1 MSKGVKIQIET
12 LYLKA
17 FYLNVGK
24 YIEIINYYL
33 SQKNEALPLG
43 NYIKIFGGFAF
54 KSTGYQKEGIP
65 IIRISD
71 FQNEQIVLENCK
83 RYKEDSSLEK
93 YELKIGD
100 IIIALTGGTIGK
112 LAIVQEGLGRIYM
125 NQRVGR
131 FDILNPELFEKEYA
145 YWIARGVQEKVKN
158 LAWGGAQPN
167 VSGKQIENMEFPIP
181 EKSIQKKIIQF
192 LNDLKNNSINDSVY
206 FNRECE
212 KEIIRLQN
220 KQIALFQIKKNTN
233 NEEGLLKILRQQIL
247 QDAISGKLTADWRE
261 KNPEIEPASKLLEKI
276 KVEKEKLIA
285 EKKIKKEKSLPKI
298 AESEIPFELPD
309 EWKWCRLGEIVYF
322 SENNNI
328 HSNLNENEIVNY
340 VDIDAVN
347 NKTFSIENIKEKKV
361 KDLSSRARRVLSKG
375 DIVYSLVR
383 PYLNNIAIVQE
394 NKPNYIGSTGFA
406 VFSGIIVINNFLFN
420 VLLSDYIR
428 KLYLEFL
435 SGFNSPSITHD
446 QFKNTAIPLPP
457 LAEQKIIVAKIEKLT
472 EHVSGLEEKIKQN
485 KQNAEMLMQ
494 SFLVEAFK
502 N

>member
-1 MSKGVKIQIET
+1 MSKGVKTQIET

-54 KSTGYQKEGIP
+54 KSTGYQKEGVP

-83 RYKEDSSLEK
+83 RYKEESSLEK

-145 YWIARGVQEKVKN
+145 YWIARGVQEKIKN

-181 EKSIQKKIIQF
+181 EKSIQKNIIQF
-192 LNDLKNNSINDSVY
+192 LNDLKNNSIKDSVY
-206 FNRECE
+206 FDRECE

-220 KQIALFQIKKNTN
+220 KQIALFQIKENTN
-233 NEEGLLKILRQQIL
+233 TEEELLKILRQQIL
-247 QDAISGKLTADWRE
+247 QDAISGKLTVDWRT
-261 KNPEIEPASKLLEKI
+261 KNPDTEPASKLLEKI
-276 KVEKEKLIA
+276 KAEKEKLIA
-285 EKKIKKEKSLPKI
+285 KKKIKKEKPLPKI
-298 AESEIPFELPD
+298 AEDEVSFELP
-309 EWKWCRLGEIVYF
+309 ERWKWCRLGDVF
-322 SENNNI
+322 SSTSGGTPTRGD
-328 HSNLNENEIVNY
+328 SN
-340 VDIDAVN
+340 
-347 NKTFSIENIKEKKV
+347 FW
-361 KDLSSRARRVLSKG
+361 SKG
-375 DIVYSLVR
+375 DINWLKSGE
-383 PYLNNIAIVQE
+383 LND
-394 NKPNYIGSTGFA
+394 
-406 VFSGIIVINNFLFN
+406 GIINFESEEKITKKGLEKSSTFLFPRETVLIAMYGATAGKLGILDIESATNQAICGFLKNNFVEHKFLFHF
-420 VLLSDYIR
+420 LRSAR
-428 KLYLEFL
+428 KKMVEESWGQAQPNISQTYLKSFL
-435 SGFNSPSITHD
+435 F
-446 QFKNTAIPLPP
+446 PLPP
-457 LAEQKIIVAKIEKLT
+457 LTEQKAIVAKIEKLM
-472 EHVSGLEEKIKQN
+472 ERVSKLEEKIKQN
-485 KQNAEMLMQ
+485 KQDAEILMK

>member
-1 MSKGVKIQIET
+1 MSKGVKTQIKT

-83 RYKEDSSLEK
+83 RYKEESSLEK

-112 LAIVQEGLGRIYM
+112 LAIVQEGLGKIYM

-167 VSGKQIENMEFPIP
+167 LSGKQIENMEFPIP

-192 LNDLKNNSINDSVY
+192 LNDLKNNSINVGVY

-220 KQIALFQIKKNTN
+220 KQIALFQIKENTN
-233 NEEGLLKILRQQIL
+233 TEEGLLQILHQQIL
-247 QDAISGKLTADWRE
+247 QNAVSGKLTAGWRK
-261 KNPEIEPASKLLEKI
+261 KNTDVEPVSKLLEKI
-276 KVEKEKLIA
+276 KAEKERLIA
-285 EKKIKKEKSLPKI
+285 KKKIKKEKPLPKI
-298 AESEIPFELPD
+298 TEDEVPFKLP
-309 EWKWCRLGEIVYF
+309 EKWEWCRLGDVGFTQTGTTPPTLDNDNFGNDIPFIKPADIKVSWQIDY
-322 SENNNI
+322 
-328 HSNLNENEIVNY
+328 ENEKLS
-340 VDIDAVN
+340 
-347 NKTFSIENIKEKKV
+347 NKGLELGRLIQSGSVMMVCIGGSIGK
-361 KDLSSRARRVLSKG
+361 
-375 DIVYSLVR
+375 
-383 PYLNNIAIVQE
+383 
-394 NKPNYIGSTGFA
+394 
-406 VFSGIIVINNFLFN
+406 SGICSMDVSCNQQINTITPLTNM
-420 VLLSDYIR
+420 SSWYIQYGR
-428 KLYLEFL
+428 YPF
-435 SGFNSPSITHD
+435 S
-446 QFKNTAIPLPP
+446 
-457 LAEQKIIVAKIEKLT
+457 
-472 EHVSGLEEKIKQN
+472 
-485 KQNAEMLMQ
+485 
-494 SFLVEAFK
+494 
-502 N
+502 